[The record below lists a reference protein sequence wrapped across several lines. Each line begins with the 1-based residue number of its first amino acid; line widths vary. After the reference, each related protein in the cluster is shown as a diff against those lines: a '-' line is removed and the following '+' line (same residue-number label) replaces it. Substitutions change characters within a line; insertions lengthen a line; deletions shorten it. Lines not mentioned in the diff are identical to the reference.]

1 MKRDRKKPRR
11 SSREP
16 LQSRTSILIIDTDPM
31 MANLLRAYL
40 EDEKGFVVYSA
51 ETAADG
57 IRLASEQIPDLIL
70 MDFWLGEVSGL
81 EVHDNLRQNPATQEI
96 PVVYLSSFLTLRRIE
111 QATVK
116 GARGF
121 ITKPFTQSEI
131 YNKVTSVHSFI

>member
-1 MKRDRKKPRR
+1 M
-11 SSREP
+11 
-16 LQSRTSILIIDTDPM
+16 QSRTSILIIDTDPM
-31 MANLLRAYL
+31 MANLLRGYL

-51 ETAADG
+51 ETAAEG

-70 MDFWLGEVSGL
+70 MDFRLGEVSGL
-81 EVHDNLRQNPATQEI
+81 EVHDHFRQNPATQEI

-131 YNKVTSVHSFI
+131 YNKVTTVLSFI